1 MPRLLSPGAVAA
13 GLLLL
18 LSCHPPISFEVISL
32 ERARSLVANSR
43 ITLLDVVS
51 DKADQP
57 GPLPGG
63 VRWRLSTGEIA
74 LPDAVSDGS
83 GVLVVGS
90 SSQVA
95 HRSAAALARAGN
107 HPVFVFIPRDA
118 DERSRLYAVARKTEE
133 APRGEDS

>member
-1 MPRLLSPGAVAA
+1 MPRPFSPGAVAA
-13 GLLLL
+13 GLLPFLL
-18 LSCHPPISFEVISL
+18 LSCHPPISFEVIPL
-32 ERARSLVANSR
+32 ERARSLVADPS

-63 VRWRLSTGEIA
+63 VRWRLSAGEIE
-74 LPDAVSDGS
+74 LPDAVSEGS

-95 HRSAAALARAGN
+95 HRSAAALARAVGLR
-107 HPVFVFIPRDA
+107 PLYFPSALALAIP
-118 DERSRLYAVARKTEE
+118 SR
-133 APRGEDS
+133 